1 MTDLII
7 RPMSPDDL
15 QLAVDWAAEEG
26 WNPGL
31 DDIPSF
37 LAADPGGYLM
47 AWAGGAPVACVSA
60 VRYGEI
66 YGFLGFY
73 IAPPEFRGQGF
84 GIKVWD
90 AAIEQLGA
98 RVVGL
103 DGVPDQQANYT
114 QSGFVLAH
122 RNVRYGGKPDY
133 EPVRDPRLINITADM
148 VPGLITY
155 DRLFVP
161 AARDAFLTSWAT
173 PMATR
178 FGVALVEDGE
188 ISGYGIIRQ
197 CREGWKIGP
206 LFAANEKEA
215 DLLFSALVD
224 KAKAK
229 ARLVFLDPPEPNAA
243 AAALAIRHGL
253 EPSFETARMY
263 KGPAPDL
270 PLNRTFGI
278 TTFELG

>member
-1 MTDLII
+1 VTDLII
-7 RPMSPDDL
+7 KPMSRDDL
-15 QLAVDWAAEEG
+15 LLAVDWAAEEG

-31 DDIPSF
+31 DDVPSF

-47 AWAGGAPVACVSA
+47 VWAGGAPVACVSA
-60 VRYGEI
+60 VRYGEA

-103 DGVPDQQANYT
+103 DGVPDQQANYA

-133 EPVRDPRLINITADM
+133 EPSRDPRLVNITGVM
-148 VPGLITY
+148 VPSLITY

-173 PMATR
+173 PTATR

-206 LFAANEKEA
+206 LFATNEKEA

-224 KAKAK
+224 KAN
-229 ARLVFLDPPEPNAA
+229 ARLVYLDPPEPNAA
-243 AAALAIRHGL
+243 AVALAIRHGL

-263 KGPAPDL
+263 KGAAPDL
-270 PLNRTFGI
+270 PLDRTFGI